1 MKEKSNCC
9 NADIYHG
16 DEHVLDGYYCSKCDK
31 ACSFNRNDWEKQQ
44 ERNKEIFNSLQA
56 DMMRGTIQER
66 LGYDL
71 YDKILN
77 NSFEGLPAASREKF
91 EAFLKK
97 EPNIV
102 IINPHA

>member
-1 MKEKSNCC
+1 MTPE
-9 NADIYHG
+9 
-16 DEHVLDGYYCSKCDK
+16 
-31 ACSFNRNDWEKQQ
+31 
-44 ERNKEIFNSLQA
+44 EIFNALQA

-77 NSFEGLPAASREKF
+77 NTFEGLPAASKEKF

-97 EPNIV
+97 EPNIL
-102 IINPHA
+102 IITP